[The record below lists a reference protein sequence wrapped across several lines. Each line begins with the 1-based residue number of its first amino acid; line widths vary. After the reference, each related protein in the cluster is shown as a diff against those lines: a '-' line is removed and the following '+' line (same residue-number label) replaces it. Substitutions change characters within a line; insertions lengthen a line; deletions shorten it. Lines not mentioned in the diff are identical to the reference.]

1 MFSVVYGSQTEQ
13 QYSSLGRTRDWY
25 ALSFT
30 DFELIW
36 RLRLMNERDLFAL
49 DVICWMWLFH
59 FKSDDSVNPRYF
71 ADLVVNNFYCA
82 GVTDARGTDH
92 PLFSNFLFTNL
103 FSIRFLYFFI
113 ISSLFLYFNLFVSVL
128 IQSYVN
134 IKLHVST
141 LYRY

>member
-49 DVICWMWLFH
+49 ALYI
-59 FKSDDSVNPRYF
+59 
-71 ADLVVNNFYCA
+71 DLLKHKQIA
-82 GVTDARGTDH
+82 
-92 PLFSNFLFTNL
+92 
-103 FSIRFLYFFI
+103 
-113 ISSLFLYFNLFVSVL
+113 
-128 IQSYVN
+128 
-134 IKLHVST
+134 
-141 LYRY
+141 